1 MSVQQKI
8 AALEGL
14 LVRIEANRTR
24 PRVVAAAASSPQVA
38 AAVLLAH
45 GIIEEAPLELEA
57 PPELIEAEDIE
68 LFDDEIVELAPE
80 STPAEAAESIP
91 AESAPPVLE
100 LKISAPPQASEA
112 AAIASAELEADLT
125 QPEPVTVEAPI
136 SGETPSQAARLT
148 APESLETD
156 FSDVGAGLSTVD
168 SAPIESVP
176 VEADEAPASS
186 RRAKLPASMSE
197 ALAEAAKANTREI
210 PLKTPPPE
218 SGPQAAT
225 PQVQIPAQAKLPSLP
240 FEDPDEAVKRAPSE
254 AQVVQLVGE
263 ARVFKPQTFIEL
275 LDATLRLGR
284 GD

>member
-38 AAVLLAH
+38 AAVPLAH

-80 STPAEAAESIP
+80 SAPAEAAESIP

-112 AAIASAELEADLT
+112 AANSFAELEADLT
-125 QPEPVTVEAPI
+125 QPESVPVAAPI

-148 APESLETD
+148 EPESMETD
-156 FSDVGAGLSTVD
+156 FSDVGADLVTVE
-168 SAPIESVP
+168 SVPNESVP
-176 VEADEAPASS
+176 VEAEEAPASS
-186 RRAKLPASMSE
+186 KRAKLPASMSE
-197 ALAEAAKANTREI
+197 ALAEAANAKNREI

-225 PQVQIPAQAKLPSLP
+225 PQVHIPRQAKLPTLLS
-240 FEDPDEAVKRAPSE
+240 EEPDDAAKRAPSA
-254 AQVVQLVGE
+254 AQVVQVVGE
-263 ARVFKPQTFIEL
+263 ARVFKPQTFVEL